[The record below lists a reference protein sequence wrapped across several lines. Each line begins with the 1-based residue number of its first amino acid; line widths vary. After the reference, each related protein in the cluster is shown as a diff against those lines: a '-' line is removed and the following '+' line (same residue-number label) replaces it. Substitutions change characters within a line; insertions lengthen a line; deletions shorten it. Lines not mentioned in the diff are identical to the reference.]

1 MNPVSAYVLAI
12 VKGLVISL
20 LMTLG
25 IELCV
30 AAVFLHF
37 SGRTGGKK
45 RYGMEYL
52 IVSLVNVLTN
62 PLVVGVVYTV
72 MLLRPALRWPVEIL
86 LEILVIPAEGL
97 IYRAAKKSGFD
108 FRKPFLLALCCNLSS
123 YGIGLL
129 VNFFRTL

>member
-1 MNPVSAYVLAI
+1 MNAVSSSALAI

-30 AAVFLHF
+30 AAVFLHL
-37 SGRTGGKK
+37 SERTAGKK

-62 PLVVGVVYTV
+62 PLVVGLVYTV

-97 IYRAAKKSGFD
+97 LYRAAKKSGFD

-129 VNFFRTL
+129 VNFFRAL